1 MMTGMVVMLAV
12 PRASCSSF
20 ALGAKMRGIFPFSSV
35 CHLVCDPREKGWVYE
50 PDWQAWRRMQQI
62 ETPCQVVDPFDVLT
76 FRVII
81 SREWISS
88 MWLCI
93 PSIPNCRRSSN
104 SDMLPRWVIHPERLN
119 SVLKSGC
126 ELFHFTK
133 RNVFW
138 SQKVSGVDRTDE
150 VCSMRL
156 T

>member
-1 MMTGMVVMLAV
+1 MLAV

-35 CHLVCDPREKGWVYE
+35 CHLVCDSREKGWVYE
-50 PDWQAWRRMQQI
+50 PDWQAWRRIQQI

-93 PSIPNCRRSSN
+93 PSIPNLDATGNVWPSSRVGVDSGPTGMRSSRVGMDSEPIGMLSWFISVIVKFGPGSCLERV
-104 SDMLPRWVIHPERLN
+104 SDPLL
-119 SVLKSGC
+119 SS
-126 ELFHFTK
+126 
-133 RNVFW
+133 
-138 SQKVSGVDRTDE
+138 
-150 VCSMRL
+150 
-156 T
+156 